1 MLYLN
6 HVDITVTVMYI
17 RDIHVCDVVLFLTAS
32 VVSVLQCVYEQLYK
46 FM

>member
-17 RDIHVCDVVLFLTAS
+17 RDICDVVLFLTAS